1 MKSASRG
8 GQAGKMHPAPRTA
21 GERCLPAVLALL
33 CVLVAALSSVAL
45 CLGAYQ
51 VPLSDV
57 LGILASTVAPVE
69 QTWQNMAASVV
80 LGVRLPRVF
89 GALLVGAALA
99 VAGTAY
105 QGIFRNPLVS
115 PDLLG
120 VSNGAC
126 IGAAVAILAGTGVF
140 TRQLWAFVGGI
151 AAVACTM
158 LIPRLLKRD
167 STITLVL
174 AGVIVGGFCSSVMGI
189 IKYVAD
195 PETELPE
202 IVYWQMGSLAKV
214 GEGTLVYTAPV
225 ILACIVALLAM
236 RWRVN
241 VLSLGDHEAKALG
254 VNLRKERGIVICLAT
269 LLTASATCMAGTV
282 GWVGLVVP
290 HLARFI
296 VGPNTARSLP
306 VACLLAAA
314 FLLVVDTVAR
324 ISGIEIPLG
333 IITGLVGTPFFIVL
347 LARQKGVL

>member
-1 MKSASRG
+1 MKCVSRPEG
-8 GQAGKMHPAPRTA
+8 LTKGHIRAKTA
-21 GERCLPAVLALL
+21 GERSLPAVLALL
-33 CVLVAALSSVAL
+33 GLLVCALAACAL
-45 CLGAYQ
+45 CLGAYE

-57 LGILASTVAPVE
+57 LGILVSTVAPVE
-69 QTWQNMAASVV
+69 QTWLPMAANVV
-80 LGVRLPRVF
+80 LGVRLPRVL

-105 QGIFRNPLVS
+105 QGMFRNPLVS
-115 PDLLG
+115 PDLLD

-126 IGAAVAILAGTGVF
+126 IGAALAILAGTGVMA
-140 TRQLWAFVGGI
+140 RQLWAFAGGI
-151 AAVACTM
+151 ASVACTVA
-158 LIPRLLKRD
+158 IPRLLKRE

-174 AGVIVGGFCSSVMGI
+174 AGVIVGGFCGSVMGI

-195 PETELPE
+195 PETELAE

-214 GEGTLVYTAPV
+214 AEGTLSRTAPV
-225 ILACIVALLAM
+225 MLACIATLLAM
-236 RWRVN
+236 RWRIN
-241 VLSLGDHEAKALG
+241 VLSLGDREARSLG
-254 VNLRKERGIVICLAT
+254 VNLRGERGAVICAAT

-324 ISGIEIPLG
+324 ISGVEIPLG
-333 IITGLVGTPFFIVL
+333 IITGLVGTPFFVVL
-347 LARQKGVL
+347 LARQKGTL